1 MSIKFPATRKEVENR
16 AKADVKSQLTTSNP
30 WLKNSFLGALITGY
44 SGRVYEFYLQ
54 MKNALLEMFPDT
66 ASGDYLERWGSY
78 VSINRNSSTTA
89 SGSVVFTGTVG
100 TLIPSSTSITSSDG
114 VIYTT
119 TVAGTVTTNTTTVS
133 SLTRSGSTATAHT
146 SAAHNL
152 ATGMTVT
159 IAGAVETDYNGAYE
173 VTVVDADTFTYT
185 VANSPTTPAT
195 GTITATVD
203 SININVQSTTYGI
216 LTNQDSG
223 AQLTLSTPISGI
235 DSTVYVP
242 YGAIGNGTDRESD
255 DAYRLRVLNRY
266 QNPISMFNVSAIK
279 SQVTQRAGVTRV
291 WVYEAGSST
300 DPISVSSIT
309 RSGSLVTVT
318 TAVAHNLEDGQ
329 YATIAGANQTDYNI
343 KSKVIRI
350 SDTVFAYVVNAT
362 PTTPATGTITAAA
375 SIPNGQVKIYFTRD
389 DDTNNIPTASEV
401 ALVDATVQK
410 IRPAHVSESDVI
422 VNAPTP
428 ISQAFTFTALSP
440 NTAAMQTAIRAN
452 LDAFFREQVDV
463 GVAVLSYAYDSVI
476 WQTVDETG
484 ALVVNF
490 TLSAPSGTIAI
501 TEGQIATL
509 GTITFP

>member
-1 MSIKFPATRKEVENR
+1 MSINFPSTRKEVENR

-44 SGRVYEFYLQ
+44 AGRIYESYLQ
-54 MKNALLEMFPDT
+54 LKNALLEMFPDT
-66 ASGDYLERWGSY
+66 ASGAYLERWGSY
-78 VSINRNSSTTA
+78 VSINRSAATAA
-89 SGSVVFTGTVG
+89 SGDAVFTGTLG
-100 TLIPSSTSITSSDG
+100 TLIPLNTTITSSDG
-114 VIYTT
+114 VTYKTT
-119 TVAGTVTTNTTTVS
+119 SAATVTTNTTTVS
-133 SLTRSGSTATAHT
+133 SLSRSGTTATANT

-159 IAGAVETDYNGAYE
+159 IAGADQTDYNGAYTI
-173 VTVVDADTFTYT
+173 TVVDADTFTYT
-185 VANSPTTPAT
+185 VANSPSTPAT
-195 GTITATVD
+195 GTITATVN
-203 SININVQSTTYGI
+203 SINTNVQSTTYGA

-223 AQLTLSTPISGI
+223 AQLTLSTPIAGI

-242 YGAIGNGTDRESD
+242 YGAIGNGTDRETD
-255 DAYRLRVLNRY
+255 DAYRLRVLDRY
-266 QNPISMFNVSAIK
+266 QNPISLFNVSAIK

-291 WVYEAGSST
+291 WVYEAGTAT

-318 TAVAHNLEDGQ
+318 TASNHNLEDGQ
-329 YATIAGANQTDYNI
+329 YATIAGADQTDYNI
-343 KSKVIRI
+343 KAKVLLI
-350 SDTVFAYVVNAT
+350 SDTVFAYVTTGT
-362 PTTPATGTITAAA
+362 PATPATGTITASA
-375 SIPNGQVKIYFTRD
+375 SIPNGQVKVYFTRD

-401 ALVDATVQK
+401 NLADISVQA
-410 IRPAHVSESDVI
+410 IRPAHVASGDVI
-422 VNAPTP
+422 VRAPTP

-452 LDAFFREQVDV
+452 LDAFFRGQVDV
-463 GVAVLSYAYDSVI
+463 GVAVLSYAYNSVI

-490 TLSAPSGTIAI
+490 TLSAPTSTIAI